1 MAGLTIPSSLNISD
15 NISDV
20 NEKLENGS
28 LTKGKNKVK
37 VVVPRKPV
45 VKSKQSTSKADTLL
59 KKISGTKAEQPNVY
73 SYIRVSTE
81 MQARD
86 GWSIDDQRRRIKDFC
101 DSKGWNITQEFADY
115 GISAKDY
122 TNRPSFLAMKNLVK
136 PGDHIIAYSLSR
148 LARNTEQFLT
158 LYREIKER
166 GARIV
171 IMDNPM
177 VDDDSTPFGQCMVEI
192 MAVFATLERNLTSH
206 RTSSVMQTMSRNG
219 TLRTKPP
226 YGFKIDHVTK
236 SLIPDEQEQDIINF
250 ILESKREDPEI
261 TLTEIK
267 KKLDDKGVKIRKCKQ
282 IYLATIRDILNRYLN
297 TESEE
302 DH

>member
-1 MAGLTIPSSLNISD
+1 
-15 NISDV
+15 
-20 NEKLENGS
+20 
-28 LTKGKNKVK
+28 
-37 VVVPRKPV
+37 
-45 VKSKQSTSKADTLL
+45 
-59 KKISGTKAEQPNVY
+59 
-73 SYIRVSTE
+73 